1 MKGQLAHYSSFI
13 NFIDVEGAIQVMDC
27 SFHLEED
34 EKDLLGIL
42 LENMKLIGERGYK
55 ENKLLVKQIKDSCQ
69 EDFNNY
75 MKGIFQFSE
84 WNRDLLI
91 EVVKRPKSQER
102 DQLVHT
108 ICRLGE
114 FYYLTDE
121 EMNEVTTNI
130 DDFIES
136 GDCKLLDNETNPY
149 GKEPLSNSF
158 RGDIE
163 KFEPEVRRYLR
174 DHDLPDISAGTILQA
189 LDKIERWY
197 NSDIEYIPEYLKGYF
212 QLFWSIRRKAKD
224 LLEVWDKGMPE
235 EYMMTKLSGSCLN
248 KEPNFRQFREMTKTS
263 AWKNPETNMFYGN
276 TNINIPHTVKNQ
288 LYFIPW
294 WNMDAVYYSIGKG
307 PWLKTRYVGQPATV
321 FQNLCEPGASI
332 VKSCIKSHHK
342 HFLEQNE
349 PGYNSKKYYSA
360 EGINIYDNY
369 ERLYSLINRN
379 SDFNSIDYES
389 YSDYLNRNSFE
400 YIMDRLWGFPRE
412 YKDLV
417 MSIMALPIRVN
428 GKDYENRHASVM
440 GIKINFLLISFANLL
455 MWMIYTI
462 ITGVEDDVIIM
473 GDDRQTGK
481 KTIYTEEEIEIQIS
495 VSAYF
500 NCKSNMSKCEWMHRD
515 GYSSFCKR
523 YFNRDK
529 QQISGFSGE
538 YVLKQKPF
546 MLDISN
552 WMKLC
557 RDGEINIREEDQQKW
572 IRYWFPWIETT
583 YYKFWKKGDPNIDE
597 LFSVQ
602 KKIPYY
608 YGGLSFNEPDD
619 AIEKIMFRS
628 LLSSINSILEYAGED
643 LKDPRRSKIREWIRT
658 YCKDPIY
665 YDILTRVSSF
675 DKDWDRLRECIES
688 VEAALIG
695 QVDEDTIRKARKASQ
710 QLTEIVLQRDSR
722 LANSTSTKNRIDYS
736 FDQDKISKI
745 RKLYLDACLADE
757 SFYIESNLIDHA
769 VFNSL
774 MESKNN
780 LAIPDYLTYLQKKAQ
795 SKSGLEIY
803 FNYTSSFLAMTV
815 EREGKKFYKRLESSD
830 SDYEHIHRETDG
842 SLGGK
847 FVNFQD
853 LTEEERFVYNYYR
866 QGSTRKVI
874 YELDKAVNSN
884 VDSMEKYLINILA
897 DLYSK

>member
-13 NFIDVEGAIQVMDC
+13 NFIDVEGAIQIMDC
-27 SFHLEED
+27 SFHLKEN
-34 EKDLLGIL
+34 EKVPLRRL
-42 LENMKLIGERGYK
+42 LENMKLIGERSYK
-55 ENKLLVKQIKDSCQ
+55 ENKDTVKQMKNSCND
-69 EDFNNY
+69 DFNNY
-75 MKGIFQFSE
+75 MKRLFKFSE
-84 WNRDLLI
+84 WNRDILS
-91 EVVKRPKSQER
+91 EVVKRPESQER

-114 FYYLTDE
+114 FYYLTDD
-121 EMNEVTTNI
+121 EMNEIINNI

-136 GDCKLLDNETNPY
+136 GDCKLLDNKTNPY
-149 GKEPLSNSF
+149 GEGPLTGSL
-158 RGDIE
+158 REDI
-163 KFEPEVRRYLR
+163 KVFELKVREYLGSQK
-174 DHDLPDISAGTILQA
+174 LPDISADTILQA
-189 LDKIERWY
+189 LDKIEKWY
-197 NSDIEYIPEYLKGYF
+197 NSDIESIPNYLRGYF
-212 QLFWSIRRKAKD
+212 QLLQEIRKKSRNLVSI
-224 LLEVWDKGMPE
+224 WDKGMPE
-235 EYMMTKLSGSCLN
+235 ECMMTKLSGSCLN
-248 KEPNFRQFREMTKTS
+248 KEENFRIFREMTKTS

-276 TNINIPHTVKNQ
+276 TNIHIPGTVKNQ

-294 WNMDAVYYSIGKG
+294 WDMDAVYYSIGKG
-307 PWLKTRYVGQPATV
+307 PWLKTRYLGQPPTV

-332 VKSCIKSHHK
+332 VKYCIKTHQK
-342 HFLEQNE
+342 HFLDQNE
-349 PGYNSKKYYSA
+349 PDYKGRKYYSA

-369 ERLYSLINRN
+369 ERLYNLTYNN
-379 SDFNSIDYES
+379 VDFNSIDFES
-389 YSDYLNRNSFE
+389 YSDYLNRDVFE
-400 YIMDRLWGFPRE
+400 YIMDKWWGFPRE
-412 YKDLV
+412 YNDLV

-428 GKDYENRHASVM
+428 GEDYENRHASVM

-462 ITGVEDDVIIM
+462 IAGVEDEVIIM
-473 GDDRQTGK
+473 GDDRETGK
-481 KTIYTEEEIEIQIS
+481 RSMYTEYEIEVQIA

-523 YFNRDK
+523 YFNKDK
-529 QQISGFSGE
+529 QQISGLSGE

-557 RDGEINIREEDQQKW
+557 HDGEIRIDKADQQKW
-572 IRYWFPWIETT
+572 VEYWFPWIETT
-583 YYKFWKKGDPNIDE
+583 YYKFWKKGDPDIGA

-602 KKIPYY
+602 SKIPYY
-608 YGGLSFNEPDD
+608 YGGLSFDEPDD

-628 LLSSINSILEYAGED
+628 LLASINSILEYAGED
-643 LKDPRRSKIREWIRT
+643 LKDPRRSKIREWIRVH
-658 YCKDPIY
+658 CKDPVY

-688 VEAALIG
+688 VEAALVC
-695 QVDEDTIRKARKASQ
+695 QVDEKVIRSARKASQ
-710 QLTEIVLQRDSR
+710 QLTEIILQRDSR

-745 RKLYLDACLADE
+745 RKIYLDACLADE

-769 VFNSL
+769 VFNSM

-780 LAIPDYLTYLQKKAQ
+780 LAIPDYLEYLQKKIQ

-815 EREGKKFYKRLESSD
+815 DREGHKFYKRLESSD
-830 SDYEHIHRETDG
+830 SDYEHIHRKSDG

-847 FVNFQD
+847 FVNYYD
-853 LTEEERFVYNYYR
+853 LTEEEKFVYHYYIS
-866 QGSTRKVI
+866 GSTRKVI
-874 YELDKAVNSN
+874 YELDKAINDN
-884 VDSMEKYLINILA
+884 VDSMEKYLINVLA